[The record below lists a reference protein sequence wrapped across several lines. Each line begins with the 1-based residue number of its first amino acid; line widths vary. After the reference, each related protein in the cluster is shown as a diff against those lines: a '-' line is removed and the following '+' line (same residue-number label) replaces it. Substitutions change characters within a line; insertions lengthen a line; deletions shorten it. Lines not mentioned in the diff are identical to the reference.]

1 MKKLNEFLNESVN
14 EEDFSDAMDSY
25 LSDNYSDET
34 VKTILNY
41 KGDEFKKSSYSGTVL
56 YRGIFFNGLAQN
68 KIADLDK
75 LAKTYKMQDIESWT
89 TSYEEAKFFGV
100 GKTKYDNVGSLES
113 ESKNLDDDQA
123 GVIISMKNIKS
134 KDVIF
139 DADYAL
145 SNGADFDVI
154 EGDEVLLRKHKPKI
168 EILSIISKNSV
179 TK

>member
-1 MKKLNEFLNESVN
+1 
-14 EEDFSDAMDSY
+14 
-25 LSDNYSDET
+25 
-34 VKTILNY
+34 
-41 KGDEFKKSSYSGTVL
+41 
-56 YRGIFFNGLAQN
+56 
-68 KIADLDK
+68 
-75 LAKTYKMQDIESWT
+75 
-89 TSYEEAKFFGV
+89 
-100 GKTKYDNVGSLES
+100 
-113 ESKNLDDDQA
+113 
-123 GVIISMKNIKS
+123 MKNIKS